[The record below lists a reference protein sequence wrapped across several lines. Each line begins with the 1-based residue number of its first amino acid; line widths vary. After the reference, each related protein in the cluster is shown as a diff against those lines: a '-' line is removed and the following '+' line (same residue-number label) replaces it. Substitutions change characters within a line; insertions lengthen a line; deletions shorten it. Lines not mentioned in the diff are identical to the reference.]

1 MAGVGRWARETGGGV
16 KEGDM
21 GGEGRATCP
30 RCGREHFEPEAVV
43 CAECREALLSG
54 KDSPGMGKGETV
66 KVRVSPV
73 LRDALVSTGALE
85 DFDEAL
91 LRVLKKRHP
100 EQATELLSAV
110 TRIIE
115 LESQGKNEPREQTVR
130 RLADTDPGPEV
141 VLRTVGGAVRRTKA
155 ETTVIRI
162 NGKEYHS
169 LDEVPAHLRDAVAR
183 GMRGEG
189 KRMAESR
196 SRPRVGCSLGL
207 GSVLVALL
215 LRAVGR

>member
-1 MAGVGRWARETGGGV
+1 
-16 KEGDM
+16 M
-21 GGEGRATCP
+21 GGEDKATCP

-54 KDSPGMGKGETV
+54 REVPGMGKGETV

-73 LRDALVSTGALE
+73 LRDALVSAGALE

-91 LRVLKKRHP
+91 LRVLKKRYP
-100 EQATELLSAV
+100 EQATELLSAL
-110 TRIIE
+110 TRVIE
-115 LESQGKNEPREQTVR
+115 VESQGRTESREQTVR

-141 VLRTVGGAVRRTKA
+141 VLRTVGGPVRRTTA
-155 ETTVIRI
+155 ESTVIRI
-162 NGKEYHS
+162 GGEEYHS
-169 LDEVPAHLRDAVAR
+169 LEEVPAHLRDAVAR
-183 GMRGEG
+183 GMRGKGMGIEG
-189 KRMAESR
+189 SR